1 MPRERSRR
9 PNVVLIMT
17 DDQGH
22 GDFGFTGNPYLR
34 TPRLDGLAQSG
45 VRLTRFYVSPVC
57 TPTRASLMTGRY
69 NFRTRAIDT
78 YLGRAMMDPEEVT
91 LAQML
96 ARAGYRTGIF
106 GKWHLGDNYPLRA
119 CDRGFH
125 ESLTHRGGGLA
136 QAADRPPGSSYFDP
150 LLERNGKPV
159 RARGYCSDVFT
170 DAAIRF
176 VQRNRNRPFFC
187 HLAFNAPHVPLQ
199 IDEKYAAPYRAAG
212 LNDTTARLYGMVA
225 NLDENIGRLLD
236 ALTLLGLE
244 RNTILVF
251 LSDNGAQHPDRYNA
265 GLRATKGTV
274 YEGGIRVPCIL
285 RWPGRWEGGSLNDA
299 LAAHIDLVPTLLQ
312 ACGVSPPRD
321 VALDG
326 TSLAPLLDGA
336 AAPSADRL
344 LFIQWHRGDAPEP
357 YNNCAVIGRRWKL
370 INGRELYDV
379 EADPAESREVSRDHP
394 ALVRRLREEYE
405 KWLAD
410 VSATRGYDPPRIV
423 VGSPHE
429 NPSLLTRQD
438 WRGPRASWAET
449 GLGHWE
455 LEFATGGMYRVEALF
470 PPLKTGARVSLLVGE
485 QAHQRMARSGWG
497 RVVFASVRLPAGP
510 ARLEVRIHEG
520 ETVHGPHYVSVRL
533 LDEYPFR
540 QEQMPTS
547 NTRRQPAWP

>member
-1 MPRERSRR
+1 MPLESSRR

-22 GDFGFTGNPYLR
+22 GDFGFTGNPHLR
-34 TPRLDGLAQSG
+34 TPRLDSLAKSG
-45 VRLTRFYVSPVC
+45 VRFTRFYVSPVC

-78 YLGRAMMDPEEVT
+78 YLGRAMMDPGEVT

-96 ARAGYRTGIF
+96 AGAGYRTGIF

-150 LLERNGKPV
+150 LLERNGRPV

-176 VQRNRNRPFFC
+176 VRRNRNRPFFC
-187 HLAFNAPHVPLQ
+187 YLAFNAPHVPLQ
-199 IDEKYAAPYRAAG
+199 IDEKYTAPYRAAG
-212 LNDTTARLYGMVA
+212 LDDTTARLYGMVA
-225 NLDENIGRLLD
+225 NVDENVGRLLD
-236 ALTLLGLE
+236 TLSALGLE
-244 RNTILVF
+244 RNTIVVF

-274 YEGGIRVPCIL
+274 YEGGIRVPCL
-285 RWPGRWEGGSLNDA
+285 VRWPGRWEGGRQVDA

-312 ACGVSPPRD
+312 VCHVRPPQGL
-321 VALDG
+321 ALDG
-326 TSLAPLLDGA
+326 QSLAPPLDGA
-336 AAPSADRL
+336 AAPTEDRL

-357 YNNCAVIGRRWKL
+357 FNNCAVIGQRWKL
-370 INGRELYDV
+370 INGKELYDLQV
-379 EADPAESREVSRDHP
+379 DSAESREISREHP
-394 ALVRRLREEYE
+394 ELVRRLRGEYE

-455 LEFATGGMYRVEALF
+455 LAFAMGGRYRVEALF
-470 PPLKTGARVSLLVGE
+470 PALKADARVSLQIGE
-485 QAHQRMARSGWG
+485 QEHWRMARSGAG
-497 RVVFASVRLPAGP
+497 RVVFTSVSVPEGP

-520 ETVHGPHYVSVRL
+520 ETSRGPHYVSVRRL
-533 LDEYPFR
+533 SEDSL
-540 QEQMPTS
+540 
-547 NTRRQPAWP
+547 N